1 MQATTNKK
9 INILEKNGIIPVGL
23 NMPIDMKITDIRACK
38 YDYYGNKYAASH
50 ESYENV
56 LLSIKFESSKFN
68 EIWITIFQGA
78 TYREEDTSCII
89 ATIEPA
95 INENSEI
102 SSYMSSD
109 TISKYDCI
117 TEEDDR
123 YEINPD
129 EEPVIG
135 LDSIK
140 ELLTAF
146 DFRLYTEDESGL
158 YDNGEGPTSHAN
170 CDFLTDI
177 VCDILESM
185 YVNIDE
191 RISKDEPDS
200 KQLKRLNETLM
211 EAASGKLYAV
221 TVVHD
226 SCIKA
231 VSQFLTKDEA
241 EKMFLSYC
249 AEYYSEEGVEQY
261 LSSLNYTS
269 FEELSIEEWQTY
281 YHSEA
286 WYDINDLSNVE
297 INLM

>member
-1 MQATTNKK
+1 MQTITNNK
-9 INILEKNGIIPVGL
+9 IAILDKMGIIPAGL
-23 NMPIDMKITDIRACK
+23 NMPIDMKITDVRASS
-38 YDYYGNKYAASH
+38 YEFDSNKYNPES
-50 ESYENV
+50 SYENN
-56 LLSIKFESSKFN
+56 LLSLKFESSKFSD
-68 EIWITIFQGA
+68 IWITIFQGA
-78 TYREEDTSCII
+78 TYREENTSCII
-89 ATIEPA
+89 ATIEPT
-95 INENSEI
+95 INDQSEI
-102 SSYMSSD
+102 LFPDGS
-109 TISKYDCI
+109 ISKYDCI

-123 YEINPD
+123 YEVNP
-129 EEPVIG
+129 EEESIVG

-146 DFRLYTEDESGL
+146 EYTLYTKDESGL
-158 YDNGEGPTSHAN
+158 YDNGDGPTSHDN
-170 CDFLTDI
+170 CDFLANT
-177 VCDILESM
+177 VYAILDSM

-241 EKMFLSYC
+241 EKMFINYC
-249 AEYYSEEGVEQY
+249 KEYYNESGLEQYASRLGLDSIEKLNKDQLEVYFNSEEY
-261 LSSLNYTS
+261 C
-269 FEELSIEEWQTY
+269 
-281 YHSEA
+281 
-286 WYDINDLSNVE
+286 DINDLSNVE

>member
-1 MQATTNKK
+1 MHEKGKKMQTTTNNK
-9 INILEKNGIIPVGL
+9 IVILEKNGIIPAGL
-23 NMPIDMKITDIRACK
+23 NMPIDMKITDVRACR
-38 YDYYGNKYAASH
+38 YDYYGNKYADGDFF
-50 ESYENV
+50 ENE
-56 LLSIKFESSKFN
+56 LISMKFESSKFN
-68 EIWITIFQGA
+68 EIWISIFKGA
-78 TYREEDTSCII
+78 NYREHDITCII
-89 ATIEPA
+89 ATESSP

-102 SSYMSSD
+102 DFENGS
-109 TISKYDCI
+109 ISKYDCL
-117 TEEDDR
+117 TT
-123 YEINPD
+123 D
-129 EEPVIG
+129 EENIEG
-135 LDSIK
+135 IESIK

-146 DFRLYTEDESGL
+146 DYRLYTEDESGL
-158 YDNGEGPTSHAN
+158 YDNGEGPTSFEEP
-170 CDFLTDI
+170 DFLSNAI
-177 VCDILESM
+177 ESILISSNLFINEK
-185 YVNIDE
+185 
-191 RISKDEPDS
+191 ISKDEPDA
-200 KQLKRLNETLM
+200 KQLKQLNETLM

-226 SCIKA
+226 SCIRA